1 MYSTATSILPG
12 FESEPSAFERF
23 DFQSFEFI
31 LEPPAGPVD
40 GTKHL
45 HLGFPSR
52 RKWLIPQLVPASRQL
67 IAGSSVRGYP
77 CAGSVCAEVGIF
89 LPKWRHVVCRLMIIL
104 LPASLAAQDPTRG
117 LLHSDGGT
125 WLNEA
130 PAPNVAAIF
139 PDSLVQTQAGHV
151 ARIEV
156 EGSSVTV
163 LPETM
168 MQFQGLELALDHGTL
183 QVDTAREMEVIVGCV
198 RISPVNSERTQFDVT
213 DAGGRV
219 TISVSKNDVKIHSHG
234 AELQKT
240 KGIPSDAVLH
250 PGEHATRVDHCG
262 SSTRT
267 QAPGVPGLLD
277 SPAAA
282 IAGAG
287 IAGALICLGVCHG
300 DDPVSPTIP

>member
-1 MYSTATSILPG
+1 MLAQ
-12 FESEPSAFERF
+12 A
-23 DFQSFEFI
+23 
-31 LEPPAGPVD
+31 A
-40 GTKHL
+40 
-45 HLGFPSR
+45 
-52 RKWLIPQLVPASRQL
+52 
-67 IAGSSVRGYP
+67 
-77 CAGSVCAEVGIF
+77 CAEVGIF
-89 LPKWRHVVCRLMIIL
+89 LPEWRHVVCLLMIII

-125 WLNEA
+125 WLNDA

-139 PDSLVQTQAGHV
+139 PDSLVQTQAGHA
-151 ARIEV
+151 ARIDV
-156 EGSSVTV
+156 DGSSVMV

-198 RISPVNSERTQFDVT
+198 RISPVNSDRTQFDVT

-240 KGIPSDAVLH
+240 KGIPSDATLH

-262 SSTRT
+262 PPAST

-277 SPAAA
+277 TPQAGWLAGGVVA
-282 IAGAG
+282 I
-287 IAGALICLGVCHG
+287 LICLGICHG